1 MKIGEVLAREV
12 MGKDFIES
20 ERVAESERR
29 KAVRVTHGFDP
40 RRMVNTVSFTCSFC
54 GQHCGE
60 NDERECP
67 HCHAEFIDYE
77 WKMPAD
83 IKEAMEKQRPQA
95 VIVVGVGKSKV
106 ELCPGCGEE
115 VYAEYC
121 ESCGQRLDWRYVK

>member
-83 IKEAMEKQRPQA
+83 IKEAMEKQIAWA
-95 VIVVGVGKSKV
+95 VIPENGFA
-106 ELCPGCGEE
+106 CPRCGEFTSE
-115 VYAEYC
+115 AYC
-121 ESCGQRLDWRYVK
+121 GNCGQRLDWSYVK